1 MPKVFSLEEVKKHDS
16 ESSCWIVV
24 DGKVK
29 DKKYIYMFKK
39 WLCVL
44 NKWQQNENALYIHL
58 DGTTWLK
65 TLKIISK
72 DLPFFSIFNYFI
84 VGWKR

>member
-39 WLCVL
+39 
-44 NKWQQNENALYIHL
+44 
-58 DGTTWLK
+58 
-65 TLKIISK
+65 
-72 DLPFFSIFNYFI
+72 
-84 VGWKR
+84 